1 MSGPFDR
8 LSLAGRVVLVT
19 GGTGGIGSATA
30 RLCADRGAS
39 VVIADL
45 DAERGEALAA
55 DIRGT
60 GGEAAFVRTDVSRED
75 EVEAMIAFAVNS
87 FGGLHAAFNNAGIN
101 AGNALISEMALDH
114 WQRCLAVNLSSVFLS
129 MKHEIAHMLAHG
141 GGAIVNTSSAAGAV
155 GMPYSAD
162 YVSAKH
168 GVVGATRAAAAEAS
182 GKGIRVNAILPGA
195 IETPMFTDAL
205 GTNPDLRRITEAG
218 HPIGRIGKPEEIAEL
233 AAFLLSDAAGFVT
246 GAAIAVDG
254 GFTAV

>member
-1 MSGPFDR
+1 MSGAFDR
-8 LSLAGRVVLVT
+8 LSLADRVVLIT
-19 GGTGGIGSATA
+19 GATGGIGSETA
-30 RLCADRGAS
+30 RLCAARGAA
-39 VVIADL
+39 VVLADL
-45 DAERGEALAA
+45 NEEAGEALVAE
-55 DIRGT
+55 IRSA
-60 GGEAAFVRTDVSRED
+60 GGEGAFVRTDVSRED
-75 EVEAMIAFAVNS
+75 EVAGMIAFAVKT
-87 FGGLHAAFNNAGIN
+87 FGGLHGAFNNAGIN
-101 AGNALISEMALDH
+101 AGNALINDMALDH

-182 GKGIRVNAILPGA
+182 GQGIRVNAILPGA
-195 IETPMFTDAL
+195 IETPMFTQAL

-218 HPIGRIGKPEEIAEL
+218 HPIGRIGTPQEIAEL
-233 AAFLLSDAAGFVT
+233 AAFLLSDAAGFIT